1 LYSFASFRQE
11 FGQHVVAHPGASLS
25 ETDVRVLVKH
35 LERDRGCVV
44 VDKQA
49 DIIKFVDEGSSDQET
64 ITSVDKGVLEMA
76 TTVTKL
82 QEQVDEIQRRIEE

>member
-1 LYSFASFRQE
+1 MP
-11 FGQHVVAHPGASLS
+11 HPGATLS

-49 DIIKFVDEGSSDQET
+49 DIIKFVEEGSADQET

-76 TTVTKL
+76 TVAQRL
-82 QEQVDEIQRRIEE
+82 QDQVDEIQKRIEE